1 MLFELKDRKL
11 CSALPDQQILLGI
24 NIDQITLMRSNRNK
38 AIDMSDMRKNQTFPD
53 MVVPKLS
60 PTTFEDFDL
69 AFTGAVKRQIGMTG
83 IALDYLLRENEVGIY
98 NANLGK
104 S

>member
-1 MLFELKDRKL
+1 
-11 CSALPDQQILLGI
+11 
-24 NIDQITLMRSNRNK
+24 
-38 AIDMSDMRKNQTFPD
+38 
-53 MVVPKLS
+53 MVVSKLS

-69 AFTGAVKRQIGMTG
+69 AFTGGVKRQIGMTR